1 MRRNDLNGKFLPRRV
16 VGLTASA
23 LLAACLAGCVDT
35 LPQVQ
40 GNVAP
45 AQNAS
50 RIAAR
55 PGVSPA
61 GATVAFVNLGGAPA
75 QVGARF
81 AVYMSQALGARNISS
96 DEAAKANYLIRG
108 DMSAY
113 ATDAGIAV
121 AYVWDVYDSG
131 RRRMQRVEDEI
142 IIKGNAADPWSV
154 VDEKTLATIAGR
166 SADEIAA
173 FLTHT
178 PEAIA
183 AAGRRGEVVATDLA
197 PTGHGGSG
205 AGTLAYSPQR

>member
-1 MRRNDLNGKFLPRRV
+1 MLLNDLNGRFLTTRH
-16 VGLTASA
+16 VGLVVTAM
-23 LLAACLAGCVDT
+23 LAAGLAGCVDT
-35 LPQVQ
+35 LPQTQ
-40 GNVAP
+40 GNLVP
-45 AQNAS
+45 AQSSSRLAS
-50 RIAAR
+50 R

-81 AVYMSQALGARNISS
+81 AVSMSQALGTRNISS

-108 DMSAY
+108 DMTAY

-121 AYVWDVYDSG
+121 AYVWDVYDSR

-142 IIKGNAADPWSV
+142 VIKGNAADPWSL

-183 AAGRRGEVVATDLA
+183 AAAQRASG
-197 PTGHGGSG
+197 TG
-205 AGTLAYSPQR
+205 ALAYAPLR